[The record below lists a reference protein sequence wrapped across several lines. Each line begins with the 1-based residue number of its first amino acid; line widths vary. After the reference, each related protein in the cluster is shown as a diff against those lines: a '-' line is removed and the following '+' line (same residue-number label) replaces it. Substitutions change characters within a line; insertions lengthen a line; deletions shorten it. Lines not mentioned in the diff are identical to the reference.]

1 MPLVPAIALLIL
13 LATLAPSTAHAT
25 DTLEPYRVFAR
36 GSHAPQ
42 LLAMARGA
50 MRSYLRGDSAP
61 TPYIID
67 WPAEPTALYVTL
79 SRGAATRACVGSASP
94 PGGHLSAA
102 VATLAVQALSADRR
116 RPPVRA
122 VELENLRITIA
133 FADAGEAIADPMV
146 VDPARHGLLIQSSA
160 GSVAYLP
167 GEARTV
173 SWALRDA
180 RRSGLLSGPTRDA
193 SYQRFD
199 VVTVKEPERP
209 IRREPDDEQ

>member
-1 MPLVPAIALLIL
+1 ML
-13 LATLAPSTAHAT
+13 LAMFAPRTTHAA
-25 DTLEPYRVFAR
+25 DSLEPYRAFAR
-36 GSHAPQ
+36 GPHAAQ
-42 LLAMARGA
+42 VLTTARDA
-50 MRSYLRGDSAP
+50 MRSYLLGKPAP
-61 TPYIID
+61 AAQTID

-94 PGGHLSAA
+94 PGGNLSAA
-102 VATLAVQALSADRR
+102 VAALAVQALSADRR

-122 VELENLRITIA
+122 EELENLRITIA
-133 FADAGEAIADPMV
+133 FAGVGETIADPMV
-146 VDPARHGLLIQSSA
+146 VDPSRHGLLIQSPA

-180 RRSGLLSGPTRDA
+180 RRSGLLNGPTRDA

-199 VVTVKEPERP
+199 VVTLKEPERP
-209 IRREPDDEQ
+209 LRRERSDEK